1 MLGSRVPRTLSWLVL
16 SSLVVLLP
24 LACKAHSKPAADSSS
39 GSVSNPSLEEADRTR
54 KIEEKAADIRSKE
67 EEIRNMQG
75 TDEEKA
81 DAVKKLD
88 AERQELIEMQ
98 DKGK

>member
-1 MLGSRVPRTLSWLVL
+1 MLGSRVLRTLSWLFLSLLVL
-16 SSLVVLLP
+16 LLP
-24 LACKAHSKPAADSSS
+24 LACKAHSRPAADSSS
-39 GSVSNPSLEEADRTR
+39 GSNPAIENADLTR
-54 KIEEKAADIRSKE
+54 KMEEKAADIRSKE

-81 DAVKKLD
+81 EAVKKLD
-88 AERQELIEMQ
+88 EERRELIEMQ

>member
-1 MLGSRVPRTLSWLVL
+1 MPGSRVVRTLSWLVL
-16 SSLVVLLP
+16 SLFVLLLP
-24 LACKAHSKPAADSSS
+24 LACKAHSKPAGDSSS
-39 GSVSNPSLEEADRTR
+39 GSNPAVENAELTR
-54 KIEEKAADIRSKE
+54 KMEEKAADIRSKE

-81 DAVKKLD
+81 EAVKKLD

>member
-1 MLGSRVPRTLSWLVL
+1 MLRNRVLGQLSWLVL
-16 SSLVVLLP
+16 SLVLLLP
-24 LACKAHSKPAADSSS
+24 LACKAHGKPTGES
-39 GSVSNPSLEEADRTR
+39 GSGSNPSIEEADRTR
-54 KIEEKAADIRSKE
+54 KMEEMAADIRSKE

-81 DAVKKLD
+81 EAVKKLD
-88 AERQELIEMQ
+88 DERRELTELQ